1 MLVGIVA
8 AAGVA
13 GTALTAAPGGQ
24 SPTHRSTHRGCS
36 ERWAAV
42 LRGRPLSLRGS
53 GYWIWRDPG
62 GWHVRAGSAA
72 TRDRFVGSVETARM
86 LRDVDRVRLEKRD
99 DISSGAHRIRFRLN
113 VSRGDLDGVDFT
125 VGCGA
130 MRFDLSRQHAILA
143 AASIHLGA
151 AGHAPARS
159 FAAPDPPASGIKGCV
174 VAGGCPVEGTT
185 LSCPKRPVETTVDVS
200 TGGTSRANP
209 GPQHR
214 IASVAT
220 DNRGRFQLTLPPG
233 DYQLTPRSPGPRLV
247 SKPANVRV
255 ESDLVTKVE
264 LLMPTEMY

>member
-1 MLVGIVA
+1 MLVGIAA

-24 SPTHRSTHRGCS
+24 SPTNRSTHRGCS
-36 ERWAAV
+36 GRWAAV
-42 LRGRPLSLRGS
+42 LRGRPVALRGS

-72 TRDRFVGSVETARM
+72 TRDRFVGSVETART
-86 LRDVDRVRLEKRD
+86 LRAVDRLHLEKRD
-99 DISSGAHRIRFRLN
+99 NISSGARRISFSLN
-113 VSRGDLDGVDFT
+113 VSQGDLDGVDFT
-125 VGCGA
+125 VACGA

-143 AASIHLGA
+143 TASIHLGA

-159 FAAPDPPASGIKGCV
+159 FGAPDPPASGIKGRV
-174 VAGGCPVEGTT
+174 VAGGCPVEGTAV
-185 LSCPKRPVETTVDVS
+185 SCPKRPVETTVDVS
-200 TGGTSRANP
+200 TGATRRANP
-209 GPQHR
+209 GPQR
-214 IASVAT
+214 RVASVAT

-233 DYQLTPRSPGPRLV
+233 DYQLMPRSFGPRLV

-255 ESDLVTKVE
+255 EFGLVTTVE